1 MLKNIVRFYV
11 QGFANMTL
19 GKTLWK
25 IIVIKLLVIFIVL
38 KFFIYGDSIRDIGG
52 AKERSEY
59 VLDNLSPLESA
70 KNTKVDSSKQAHLS
84 SLRDQAEAIHKN
96 NAQETQIGIA
106 LEKTKTLES
115 TFAHKGTSTPT
126 SQEQRSSNGAY

>member
-25 IIVIKLLVIFIVL
+25 IIFIKLLVIFIVL

-59 VLDNLSPLESA
+59 VLGNL
-70 KNTKVDSSKQAHLS
+70 TQDSS
-84 SLRDQAEAIHKN
+84 
-96 NAQETQIGIA
+96 
-106 LEKTKTLES
+106 TLE
-115 TFAHKGTSTPT
+115 A
-126 SQEQRSSNGAY
+126 GAVPILKSHTLK

>member
-1 MLKNIVRFYV
+1 
-11 QGFANMTL
+11 MTL
-19 GKTLWK
+19 GRTLWK

-59 VLDNLSPLESA
+59 VLDNLSPLESTFTLA
-70 KNTKVDSSKQAHLS
+70 P
-84 SLRDQAEAIHKN
+84 
-96 NAQETQIGIA
+96 
-106 LEKTKTLES
+106 TLEQN
-115 TFAHKGTSTPT
+115 FTPT

>member
-11 QGFANMTL
+11 HGFANMTL

-59 VLDNLSPLESA
+59 VLGNLTQDSSTLEAGAVPILES
-70 KNTKVDSSKQAHLS
+70 H
-84 SLRDQAEAIHKN
+84 
-96 NAQETQIGIA
+96 
-106 LEKTKTLES
+106 TL
-115 TFAHKGTSTPT
+115 K
-126 SQEQRSSNGAY
+126 

>member
-19 GKTLWK
+19 GRTLWK

-38 KFFIYGDSIRDIGG
+38 KFFIYGNSIHDIGG

-59 VLDNLSPLESA
+59 VLGNLTQDSSTLEAGAVPILES
-70 KNTKVDSSKQAHLS
+70 H
-84 SLRDQAEAIHKN
+84 
-96 NAQETQIGIA
+96 
-106 LEKTKTLES
+106 TL
-115 TFAHKGTSTPT
+115 K
-126 SQEQRSSNGAY
+126 

>member
-59 VLDNLSPLESA
+59 VLGNLTKDSSTLEAGAVPILES
-70 KNTKVDSSKQAHLS
+70 H
-84 SLRDQAEAIHKN
+84 
-96 NAQETQIGIA
+96 
-106 LEKTKTLES
+106 TL
-115 TFAHKGTSTPT
+115 K
-126 SQEQRSSNGAY
+126 

>member
-25 IIVIKLLVIFIVL
+25 IIFIKLLVIFIVL
-38 KFFIYGDSIRDIGG
+38 KFFIYGNSIRDIGG

-59 VLDNLSPLESA
+59 VLGNLTQDSSTLEAGAVPILES
-70 KNTKVDSSKQAHLS
+70 H
-84 SLRDQAEAIHKN
+84 
-96 NAQETQIGIA
+96 
-106 LEKTKTLES
+106 TL
-115 TFAHKGTSTPT
+115 K
-126 SQEQRSSNGAY
+126 

>member
-25 IIVIKLLVIFIVL
+25 IIFIKLLVIFIVL

-59 VLDNLSPLESA
+59 VLGNLTQDSSTLEAGVVPILES
-70 KNTKVDSSKQAHLS
+70 H
-84 SLRDQAEAIHKN
+84 
-96 NAQETQIGIA
+96 
-106 LEKTKTLES
+106 TL
-115 TFAHKGTSTPT
+115 K
-126 SQEQRSSNGAY
+126 

>member
-1 MLKNIVRFYV
+1 MLKNIVRFYM

-19 GKTLWK
+19 GRTLWK

-59 VLDNLSPLESA
+59 VLDNLSPLES
-70 KNTKVDSSKQAHLS
+70 
-84 SLRDQAEAIHKN
+84 
-96 NAQETQIGIA
+96 
-106 LEKTKTLES
+106 

>member
-25 IIVIKLLVIFIVL
+25 IIFIKLLVIFIVL
-38 KFFIYGDSIRDIGG
+38 KYFIYGDSIRDIGG

-59 VLDNLSPLESA
+59 VLGNL
-70 KNTKVDSSKQAHLS
+70 TKDS
-84 SLRDQAEAIHKN
+84 
-96 NAQETQIGIA
+96 NALETQA
-106 LEKTKTLES
+106 VPTLES
-115 TFAHKGTSTPT
+115 HTPK
-126 SQEQRSSNGAY
+126 